1 MMTENTGLR
10 SNEDA
15 VHYGRLHVKNR
26 DRIAEIE
33 NHIDEAEQLY
43 RLIAKQLDVKKFHA
57 ESFVGINGSD
67 MAVIETSIRRL
78 LAMFEQWQAC
88 EYRMDEA
95 DTFCV
100 SEPAFVEAAHSV
112 CDPENEGRAGEC
124 LTGDSLR
131 RNGW

>member
-1 MMTENTGLR
+1 MNVADHAASVNWGQLY
-10 SNEDA
+10 A
-15 VHYGRLHVKNR
+15 KNR

-43 RLIAKQLDVKKFHA
+43 SLIAKQIDVKKYHA

-88 EYRMDEA
+88 AYRMDEA

-100 SEPAFVEAAHSV
+100 PEPAFVEAEHSV

-124 LTGDSLR
+124 LTGDVLR
-131 RNGW
+131 SNRR